1 MYFTFLELKWSED
14 YSTVNESS
22 RLCQTIQKQKEKET
36 KGKKKVRTSNNMLHN
51 CSREETGEG
60 LTPSASVTEG

>member
-1 MYFTFLELKWSED
+1 MLLSMNPQALPNHSE
-14 YSTVNESS
+14 TKEKVRE
-22 RLCQTIQKQKEKET
+22 TKKQK
-36 KGKKKVRTSNNMLHN
+36 GKKVRTWNHMLHN